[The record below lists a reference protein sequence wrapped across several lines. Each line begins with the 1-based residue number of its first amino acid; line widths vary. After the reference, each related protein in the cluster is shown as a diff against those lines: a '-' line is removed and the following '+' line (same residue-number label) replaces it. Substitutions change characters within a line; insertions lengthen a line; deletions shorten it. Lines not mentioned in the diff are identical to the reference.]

1 MAADCSRLMNKV
13 THGLQRGS
21 ASDDTVHRPCVKFL
35 AYHIGYHIADLAAH
49 PFGYNLGDVPQKEAK
64 DAKNAEIARLKSALS
79 EKEPTPVRAEAVA
92 AEPVKSVVSDQ
103 PQSSNVNNINIS
115 LAKDEDKGVA
125 HCCHCMLWLVTVGF
139 WTPCWIGACCDCCC
153 QRPCNAK
160 C

>member
-1 MAADCSRLMNKV
+1 MSTEAQVAKTGVDDQDAEIARLRAALSE
-13 THGLQRGS
+13 
-21 ASDDTVHRPCVKFL
+21 
-35 AYHIGYHIADLAAH
+35 
-49 PFGYNLGDVPQKEAK
+49 KEEK

-92 AEPVKSVVSDQ
+92 AEPVKGVVSDQ

-125 HCCHCMLWLVTVGF
+125 HCCHCMLFLVTVGF